1 MVRSYM
7 SFQAKRELL
16 DICASRYREATTSEK
31 TVILNEFVAST
42 GYARKYAIRLL
53 THPPQCAVQ
62 TIRRPRAHHYGVD
75 VQQALTTAWMA
86 SNCIC
91 AKRLVPFLPEL
102 VPVLE
107 RHGHLTLSQGTRA
120 SLLSLSAATADRLLR
135 PLRSDT
141 PRGRST
147 TKPGRL
153 LKHQVPVRTFA
164 DWNEMQPGFLEAD
177 LVAHCGSSVEGS
189 YLQTLVLTD
198 IATAWTECLPLLQHS
213 QEAVIQALTQARKLL
228 PFAMLG
234 LDTDNGSE
242 FLNLH
247 LIEYCRREQI
257 TFTRS
262 RAYKKNDQCYVE
274 QKNGAVVRQLV
285 GYGRYEGVAAYRQ
298 LQELYRAVRLYVNF
312 FQPSMKLIAKH
323 RQGAKAR
330 RHYDLAQTP
339 YQRLMAS
346 GVLVPAAQER
356 LASFYQV
363 LDPVRLLGHM
373 ESLQDAFWRQAIRE
387 GSLAALLADQEAT
400 TNGPATNGPATLAV
414 ALKGQQT
421 SQQKGQSNGYHNNDD
436 HKRDQPKSVILVP
449 PLTSLSPVAIE
460 TRRKRHYRRSD
471 KPRVPHTWRT
481 CPDPFEAVWKEVC
494 QWLSEAPERT
504 AKSLLEELQQRYPEQ
519 YPDAQLR
526 TLQRRVK
533 AWRRQMIVA
542 FDDGWL
548 SEELP
553 VAMMLPGV
561 LHGTFEVEV
570 EVEVEVEAGLYQNQ
584 NEQNRTMTPS
594 PPCLSENGTAVKIIP
609 EATPGQGKI
618 LS

>member
-16 DICASRYREATTSEK
+16 AICASRYRESTTSEK
-31 TVILNEFVAST
+31 TGILNEFVASA
-42 GYARKYAIRLL
+42 GYARKYAIQLL
-53 THPPQCAVQ
+53 THPPQGAVKP
-62 TIRRPRAHHYGVD
+62 IRRSRAHHYGVD
-75 VQQALTTAWMA
+75 VQLALTTAWMA

-107 RHGHLTLSQGTRA
+107 RHGHLTLSTETRA
-120 SLLSLSAATADRLLR
+120 GLLSLSAATADRLLR
-135 PLRSDT
+135 PLRPDT
-141 PRGRST
+141 LRGRST

-164 DWNEMQPGFLEAD
+164 DWNDVQPGFLEAD

-198 IATAWTECLPLLQHS
+198 IATAWTECLPLLQRS

-242 FLNLH
+242 FLNMQ
-247 LIEYCRREQI
+247 LIEYCHREKI

-285 GYGRYEGVAAYRQ
+285 GYGRYEGVPAYRQ
-298 LQELYRAVRLYVNF
+298 LHELYRAVRLYVNF
-312 FQPSMKLIAKH
+312 FQPSMKLISKH
-323 RQGAKAR
+323 RQGAAAR
-330 RHYDLAQTP
+330 RSYDLAQTP
-339 YQRLMAS
+339 YQRLVAS
-346 GVLVPAAQER
+346 GIPGPAAQER
-356 LASFYQV
+356 LANFYQF

-387 GSLAALLADQEAT
+387 GSPTALLANPEAT
-400 TNGPATNGPATLAV
+400 NNGHATNGHGALAIGM
-414 ALKGQQT
+414 KGQQN
-421 SQQKGQSNGYHNNDD
+421 GQSNGYHHNDGY
-436 HKRDQPKSVILVP
+436 HHSEQSESTMLAP

-481 CPDPFEAVWKEVC
+481 RPDPFEGVWKEVC
-494 QWLSEAPERT
+494 GWLSEAPERT

-526 TLQRRVK
+526 TLQRRVQ

-553 VAMMLPGV
+553 VAMMLPGA
-561 LHGTFEVEV
+561 LHGTFEVE
-570 EVEVEVEAGLYQNQ
+570 AGLHQNY
-584 NEQNRTMTPS
+584 NEQNLTMTIPL
-594 PPCLSENGTAVKIIP
+594 PCLSEDDSAVKIIP
-609 EATPGQGKI
+609 EATLGQGKI